1 MPRQCILTA
10 AERSALLAFSIEKSE
25 LIRLYTFSE
34 QDLSVIKQRRG
45 DANRLGFAV
54 LLCALRI
61 LAKRCRRVS
70 GRRVPFCQWLPA
82 SSGSMKRFGTSM
94 GFFAYPR
101 GKVQSKIS
109 SRLENAS
116 TTSECID
123 PQHACRL
130 GSNR

>member
-1 MPRQCILTA
+1 M
-10 AERSALLAFSIEKSE
+10 E
-25 LIRLYTFSE
+25 LG
-34 QDLSVIKQRRG
+34 V
-45 DANRLGFAV
+45 
-54 LLCALRI
+54 
-61 LAKRCRRVS
+61 
-70 GRRVPFCQWLPA
+70 
-82 SSGSMKRFGTSM
+82 FGPNM

-123 PQHACRL
+123 PQHAYRL